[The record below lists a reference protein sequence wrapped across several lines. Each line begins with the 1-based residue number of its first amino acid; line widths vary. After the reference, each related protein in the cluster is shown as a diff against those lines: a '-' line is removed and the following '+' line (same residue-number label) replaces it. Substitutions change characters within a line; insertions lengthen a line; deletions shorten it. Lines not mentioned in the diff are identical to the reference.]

1 LRADGYPAPK
11 DVSSATPASVSP
23 RRGIADPAR
32 QLTSFT
38 GQSVRSAA
46 WSPDGTLIA
55 FTADTGGDEQ
65 TQVCTIP
72 AAGGDARLL
81 SGQADREFTIA
92 EKTAFGPAGRYLLG
106 GGNDQDPANPA
117 LIIWDLHGDPDLR
130 IAGPR
135 PGITYPVAMSPDG
148 RHAVAGFRTTNVDH
162 QCCLADLR
170 NPGQAA
176 ELLTGDL
183 PEGMFYPGP
192 WKNDSSGFY
201 LRTTPGG
208 DRTRLA
214 FFDLAGRTLVMVDAP
229 GWDVDDVS
237 VSADG
242 STVIWSVNEDGRSVL
257 YGLRDG
263 SPLPLPIPG

>member
-1 LRADGYPAPK
+1 M
-11 DVSSATPASVSP
+11 SP